1 MPATAAAV
9 REGFDLLRSDL
20 HSNVESDMVRLD
32 DIIAASGRRLSKRAR
47 RDPEYLTKLGEAATF
62 LADVLDGRTDPYYLK
77 EALSTSDFPIL
88 MGDILDRQLLGRYQ
102 EIQPSYRNYAKIG
115 TVRDF
120 RTVRRLAVDGL
131 EGRYYPTYLRPEMS
145 EGKEQNNLAET
156 GYTYSVDVYEKR
168 VALSWRMLVN
178 DDLDAFRDIPDR
190 LARGARRTEEYFA
203 TTLFVDASG
212 PHASLYTSGNKNI
225 VNATNAGGAFT
236 AVNPPLSIAALQQ
249 AFSVF
254 GNMRDADGEPIMIDS
269 AELVVPPALEV
280 VAMNIINA
288 TEVWVTT
295 ASGDPAGGSSAQQLH
310 VANWV
315 RNKLRISVN
324 PYIPVVASSAN
335 GSTSWFIFASPDSGR
350 PAMEIGF
357 LRGYEQPGL
366 YMKAGNTMRVGGGV
380 DETLGD
386 FDTGEKQ
393 YKGMHIIGGT
403 RLSPIM
409 TIASSGAGS

>member
-9 REGFDLLRSDL
+9 REGWDLIRADAD
-20 HSNVESDMVRLD
+20 NLD
-32 DIIAASGRRLSKRAR
+32 DIIAASGRRLSRGR
-47 RDPEYLTKLGEAATF
+47 SEPEYLIKLGEAASF
-62 LADVLDGRTDPYYLK
+62 LADVLDGKTDPHYLK

-102 EIQPSYRNYAKIG
+102 EVKPTWQNYAKRG

-120 RTVRRLAVDGL
+120 RTVRRVATDGL
-131 EGRYYPTYLRPEMS
+131 EGRYYPTYIRPELT
-145 EGKEQNNLAET
+145 EGKEQNNLAEN
-156 GYTYSVDVYEKR
+156 GYTYAVDVMEKR
-168 VALSWRMLVN
+168 VAFSWRMLVN

-203 TTLFVDASG
+203 TQLFIDASG
-212 PHASLYTSGNKNI
+212 PHASMFTSGNKNI
-225 VNATNAGGAFT
+225 VNATNAGSVFT
-236 AVNPPLSIAALQQ
+236 AVNPALSIAGIQQ
-249 AFSVF
+249 AFAVF

-280 VAMNIINA
+280 TAMNIINA

-295 ASGDPAGGSSAQQLH
+295 ASGDPAGGSTAQQMH

-335 GSTSWFIFASPDSGR
+335 GSTSWFIFATPDSGR
-350 PAMEIGF
+350 PALEMGF
-357 LRGYEQPGL
+357 LRGYETPGL
-366 YMKAGNTMRVGGGV
+366 YKKASNTMRVGGAI
-380 DETLGD
+380 DDTLGD
-386 FDTGEKQ
+386 FDTGEVQ
-393 YKGMHIIGGT
+393 YKGMHILGGT
-403 RLSPIM
+403 RLDPKMAI
-409 TIASSGAGS
+409 SSNGSGS

>member
-9 REGFDLLRSDL
+9 REGFDLIRSDL
-20 HSNVESDMVRLD
+20 RSNVESDMLRLD
-32 DIIAASGRRLSKRAR
+32 DIIAASGPRLSKRAR
-47 RDPEYLTKLGEAATF
+47 SDPDYLAKLGETATF
-62 LADVLDGRTDPYYLK
+62 LADVLDGRVSTYWLQ

-102 EIQPSYRNYAKIG
+102 EIQPTWSNYARRG

-120 RTVRRLAVDGL
+120 RTVRRVALDGL
-131 EGRYYPTYLRPEMS
+131 EGRYYPTYNRPELA

-156 GYTYSVDVYEKR
+156 GYTYAVDVYEKR
-168 VALSWRMLVN
+168 TALSWRQLVN

-212 PHASLYTSGNKNI
+212 PHASMYTSGNKNI
-225 VNATNAGGAFT
+225 INATNAGGPFT
-236 AVNPPLSIAALQQ
+236 AVNPPLSIAGLQQ
-249 AFSVF
+249 AFAVF
-254 GNMRDADGEPIMIDS
+254 GNMRDADGEPIMVES

-280 VAMNIINA
+280 VAMNILNA

-295 ASGDPAGGSSAQQLH
+295 ASGDPAGGTAAQQLH
-310 VANWV
+310 VSNWV
-315 RNKLRISVN
+315 RNKLRVSVN

-335 GSTSWFIFASPDSGR
+335 GSASWFIFATPDSGR
-350 PAMEIGF
+350 PALEIGF

-366 YMKAGNTMRVGGGV
+366 YKKASNTMRIGGGIE
-380 DETLGD
+380 ETLGD
-386 FDTGEKQ
+386 FDTGEIQ

-409 TIASSGAGS
+409 TIASNGSGS